1 MKNYDAIRYIYP
13 EAKFSIINDDPSTIV
28 WVDGDFPIPNKIQID
43 AATAALEA
51 RVQERIDLK
60 ASAKA
65 KLVAGQPL
73 TAEEADTL
81 II

>member
-1 MKNYDAIRYIYP
+1 MTIAIEVNCETGEVVERPLTQEEISAN
-13 EAKFSIINDDPSTIV
+13 EA
-28 WVDGDFPIPNKIQID
+28 
-43 AATAALEA
+43 AAAQAEADRLAAEA
-51 RVQERIDLK
+51 QAQAKAELK

-81 II
+81 VL

>member
-1 MKNYDAIRYIYP
+1 MKNYNAIRYIYP
-13 EAKFSIINDDPSTIV
+13 EAKFSMINDDPSTIV
-28 WVDGDFPIPNKIQID
+28 WVDGDFDIPTKTQID

-51 RVQERIDLK
+51 QIQTCIDLK
-60 ASAKA
+60 ISAKA

-81 II
+81 VI

>member
-1 MKNYDAIRYIYP
+1 MKNFEAIQYIYP
-13 EAKFSIINDDPSTIV
+13 EAKFSMVNDDPSTIV
-28 WVDGDFPIPNKIQID
+28 WVDGDFATPTKAQID

-51 RVQERIDLK
+51 EVQNRANLK

-65 KLVAGQPL
+65 KLIAGTPL

-81 II
+81 VI

>member
-1 MKNYDAIRYIYP
+1 MKNFEAIQYIYP
-13 EAKFSIINDDPSTIV
+13 EAKFSMINDDLSTIV
-28 WVDGDFPIPNKIQID
+28 WVDGDFDIPTKAQID

-51 RVQERIDLK
+51 EVQSRADLK

-65 KLVAGQPL
+65 KLIAGSPL

-81 II
+81 IL